1 MAGTAPRGGNLAAV
15 KEEEV
20 VDPWRF
26 DILYDSP
33 EEMTPTEIDDNV
45 IRKTEIR
52 RQWAIVAIRIADR
65 LESDAEDEIR
75 RHRDEGPTLTG
86 DDLSKMGLEVIWTL
100 AAA

>member
-1 MAGTAPRGGNLAAV
+1 MASTASPGGNLAAV

-26 DILYDSP
+26 DIFYDSP

-52 RQWAIVAIRIADR
+52 RQWAIVSTRIADR
-65 LESDAEDEIR
+65 LGSDAEDEIR
-75 RHRDEGPTLTG
+75 RHRDAGPTLTR
-86 DDLSKMGLEVIWTL
+86 DDLS
-100 AAA
+100 